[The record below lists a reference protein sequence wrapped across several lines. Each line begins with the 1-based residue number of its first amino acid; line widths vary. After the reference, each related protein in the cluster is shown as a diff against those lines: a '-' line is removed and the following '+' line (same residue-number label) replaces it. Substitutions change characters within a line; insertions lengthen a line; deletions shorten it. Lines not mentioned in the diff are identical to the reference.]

1 MTSDTTKEST
11 KKTKISKKVAVNHA
25 FDGEVLAHT
34 RLVDADMVKDLI
46 EKFHADVNYQD
57 QNGMTALHHAAAIG
71 ARPCIRVLV
80 NSGQCDY
87 LIKDNENRYAYE
99 LAIIW
104 AKDYAVGRL
113 LAKKQAQQAHE
124 QGVPAYDKPKMKK
137 KKSKK

>member
-1 MTSDTTKEST
+1 MTSNTTKETT
-11 KKTKISKKVAVNHA
+11 KKSKTSKKVSVDHA

-34 RLVDADMVKDLI
+34 RFGDADMVKDLI
-46 EKFHADVNYQD
+46 EKYHADVNYQD
-57 QNGMTALHHAAAIG
+57 QNGMTALHHAAALG

-87 LIKDNENRYAYE
+87 LLKDKENRYAYE

-113 LAKKQAQQAHE
+113 LAKKQAQQALE
-124 QGVPAYDKPKMKK
+124 QGVPAFDKPKKK

>member
-1 MTSDTTKEST
+1 MTSDTTKETS
-11 KKTKISKKVAVNHA
+11 KKTKIPKKVAVNTA
-25 FDGEVLAHT
+25 FDGEVLAQA
-34 RLVDADMVKDLI
+34 RFGDADIIKDLI
-46 EKFHADVNYQD
+46 EKYHADVNCQD
-57 QNGMTALHHAAAIG
+57 HNGMTALHHAAALG

-87 LIKDNENRYAYE
+87 LIKDKENRYAYE

-124 QGVPAYDKPKMKK
+124 QGVPAYDKPKKK
-137 KKSKK
+137 KKSKR